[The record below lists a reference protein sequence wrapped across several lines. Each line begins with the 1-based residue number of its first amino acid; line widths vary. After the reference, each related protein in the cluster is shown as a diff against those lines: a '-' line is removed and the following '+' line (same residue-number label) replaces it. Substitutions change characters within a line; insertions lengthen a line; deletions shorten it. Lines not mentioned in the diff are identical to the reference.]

1 MIIAAIV
8 AGGSGMRMGGEL
20 PKQFLELCGKPVI
33 IRTVESF
40 LKHPLVDAV
49 VIGIHPDYYDYTLG
63 LIEQYLPGSPV
74 YLVNGGS
81 SRNETIE
88 NIINYSLSEP
98 GCTDSDIV
106 MSHDAVRPFVSDRL
120 ISDSIAAM
128 EKYAICTAAIPE
140 VDTVAVS
147 ADGLTADSFPDR
159 STLFR
164 IQTPQTFRV
173 GSFSQVYSSLS
184 PEEKQQA
191 TDVCSLYRLRGYKT
205 ALVRGDETNI
215 KLTYPYDM
223 TAAKAIIDSV

>member
-88 NIINYSLSEP
+88 N
-98 GCTDSDIV
+98 
-106 MSHDAVRPFVSDRL
+106 
-120 ISDSIAAM
+120 
-128 EKYAICTAAIPE
+128 
-140 VDTVAVS
+140 S
-147 ADGLTADSFPDR
+147 ADGEHAIEVSGEEAEYSNTGVTKTGDSDGDEADFYGENSAIFATA
-159 STLFR
+159 
-164 IQTPQTFRV
+164 
-173 GSFSQVYSSLS
+173 SFSDARRASAFRRSSMFLRISALS
-184 PEEKQQA
+184 
-191 TDVCSLYRLRGYKT
+191 S
-205 ALVRGDETNI
+205 
-215 KLTYPYDM
+215 
-223 TAAKAIIDSV
+223 